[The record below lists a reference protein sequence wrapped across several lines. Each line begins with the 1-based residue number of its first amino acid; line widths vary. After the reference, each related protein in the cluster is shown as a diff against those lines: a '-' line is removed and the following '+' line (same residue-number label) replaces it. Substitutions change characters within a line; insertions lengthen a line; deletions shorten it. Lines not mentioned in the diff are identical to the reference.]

1 MRGFNPDHLKA
12 LAEVVEQG
20 SFTAAARHLSL
31 SQPAVSI
38 QIRDLEERCG
48 LTLLER
54 GGRRP
59 TLTAA
64 GQDLL
69 VHAKRIAQENDLALA
84 TMRRHKN
91 GALGRVRVGMSTTT
105 LIYVAGNAI
114 RQLRREHPTLQISV
128 SVGTSPELSGLVRD
142 NDLDLAVVTLP
153 IDMAQLASAVMLDD
167 EMVAILPADWPGIPA
182 QVTPAYIAEQPLV
195 LEHRAAVL
203 RGMVLDWL
211 PSGGANLDQV
221 FELSHLEAIKGAVAA
236 GIGASIVPQV
246 LVQDAQRLAGIA
258 VRPLKPKLFRKLAIV
273 QRRDKAMTDA
283 IAVVRKTLLQCRLGP

>member
-1 MRGFNPDHLKA
+1 MRGFNPDQLKA

-20 SFTAAARHLSL
+20 SFTAAARRLSL

-38 QIRDLEERCG
+38 QIRELEERCG

-54 GGRRP
+54 TGRRP

-69 VHAKRIAQENDLALA
+69 VHAKRIAHENDLALA

-105 LIYVAGNAI
+105 LSYLAGDAL
-114 RQLRREHPTLQISV
+114 RQLRRQHPTLQVSV
-128 SVGTSPELSGLVRD
+128 AVGTSPELANLVRD
-142 NDLDLAVVTLP
+142 NDLDLAIVTLP
-153 IDMAQLASAVMLDD
+153 IDMAQLASAVMLED
-167 EMVAILPADWPGIPA
+167 ELVAILPADWTGIPS
-182 QVTPAYIAEQPLV
+182 QITPAYMSEQPLV

-203 RGMVLDWL
+203 RAMVLEWL
-211 PSGGANLDQV
+211 RDGGINLESV
-221 FELSHLEAIKGAVAA
+221 LELTHLEAIKAAVAA
-236 GIGASIVPQV
+236 GIGASIVPHV
-246 LVQDAQRLAGIA
+246 LVQGDQLSKGIA
-258 VRPLKPKLFRKLAIV
+258 VHPLKPKLLRKLAIV

-283 IAVVRKTLLQCRLGP
+283 IAVVRKTLMQCRVVP